1 MAGGSVFPAQIAECE
16 KAVPLEFVLMPYQ
29 TQGAIQFAVCQWDF
43 KKPACGNGIGGQ
55 KAADDGDA
63 QTGFR
68 RLEQCLGVAHSQRMS
83 QEMPFSAKMRSV
95 ISLVPLPF
103 SRMRRG

>member
-68 RLEQCLGVAHSQRMS
+68 RLEQCLGVAAF
-83 QEMPFSAKMRSV
+83 PADVAGNAFSAKMRSV